1 MKIKLKYYFFLC
13 YILCNVSVGAAQ
25 SEALIKLNSVEI
37 EADQVVGIDKF
48 GNTYY
53 TNQNTIFK
61 KTPSNETIAFQDV
74 LLGEV
79 EKVDILNP
87 NKISVFYK
95 MANTVVILDNRMTEI
110 LRHDFNTI
118 SPFRNVGY
126 SGTSK
131 DQSLWIY
138 NMDTNQLELYDYR
151 QNKSLFQTLPI
162 DEEILE
168 LKSNFNF
175 CYLRTPHKIMVYN
188 IYGSFMGQI
197 PLNDFKH
204 FDLWKNKLVLHQGD
218 QLEIYGKDY
227 NLEKTIDFKF
237 KDYQNLLYTSENL
250 YIYSNKT
257 LINYLIQG

>member
-1 MKIKLKYYFFLC
+1 MKLKYTIS
-13 YILCNVSVGAAQ
+13 ILLAVVIYNASAQ
-25 SEALIKLNSVEI
+25 IDNLVKLNSEALD
-37 EADQVVGIDKF
+37 ADQFVGIDNF
-48 GNTYY
+48 SNTYY
-53 TNQNTIFK
+53 VRENTIFK
-61 KTPSNETIAFQDV
+61 KLPSNETIAFQDV

-118 SPFRNVGY
+118 SPFRNVGF

-131 DQSLWIY
+131 DQGLWIY

-168 LKSNFNF
+168 LKNNFNF
-175 CYLRTPHKIMVYN
+175 CYLRTPSKILVYN
-188 IYGSFMGQI
+188 IYGSFMGEI
-197 PLNDFKH
+197 SLNDFKH
-204 FDLWKNKLVLHQGD
+204 FDLWKNKLIVHQGN
-218 QLEIYGKDY
+218 QLEFYDKDY
-227 NLEKTIDFKF
+227 KLEKSINFDF

-250 YIYSNKT
+250 YLYSDKT
-257 LINYLIQG
+257 LTQYSLAE